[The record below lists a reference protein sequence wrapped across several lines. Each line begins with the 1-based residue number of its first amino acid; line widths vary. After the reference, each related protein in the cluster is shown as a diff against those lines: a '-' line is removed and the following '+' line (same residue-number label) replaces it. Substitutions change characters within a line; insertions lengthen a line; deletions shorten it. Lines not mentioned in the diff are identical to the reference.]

1 MVNLN
6 SFKDF
11 FVNKSFNSW
20 IFISLFITFFLSFPI
35 ISLIFNVLL
44 NYNSDWNIVLNIEIW
59 DYLFNSVCIVFFQSI
74 FVVVFGVSSAW
85 LITTYD
91 FPFRKVVD
99 LFLLLPLSIP
109 PYIAAIAY
117 GELFDYSSYFQIF
130 VRENIPFLNDINF
143 FNIRSLPGV
152 IFIFTITLYPYVYII
167 SRAAFSEIS
176 YTYNEIGKTLGLK
189 QLKIFFKVFL
199 PLAIFPITGGVI
211 LSILESLNDFGTVQ
225 YYGVD
230 TFTTGIYKT
239 WIGLGDINLA
249 AQISIFF
256 LFFIFIILFLQKRFL
271 SNEKINLKTSSRKE
285 TSLLPSGNLK
295 KIFLITFCLF
305 PAILGFFIPFIF
317 LLFNSIQALE
327 IFVSKDTLINTF
339 NTVLLATLVSFTIIF
354 LSLIINYSARIKPTK
369 INLFFNKISSLG
381 YAIPGSII
389 AIGILV
395 PFTFMDNFF
404 INIFKNNFNLDIN
417 TFFTGSI
424 FVLCFAYIV
433 RFFTI
438 SQTNIESS
446 FYRTSKNIDD
456 AAKCLGKKS
465 YFILFNIHIPLMSL
479 SIFLSLIL
487 VFIEILKELSATLI
501 LRPFNF
507 DTLAIQVYEYAS
519 EEKIIESTIP
529 SLIIVVLCVI
539 GIIFISRINDH
550 LLKSGKR

>member
-1 MVNLN
+1 MINLN
-6 SFKDF
+6 LFKDF
-11 FVNKSFNSW
+11 FAHKSFNSW

-44 NYNSDWNIVLNIEIW
+44 NYNSEWNVVLNIEIW
-59 DYLFNSVCIVFFQSI
+59 DYLFNSVCIIFFQSI
-74 FVVVFGVSSAW
+74 FVIFFGVSSAW

-91 FPFRKVVD
+91 FPFRKIVD

-130 VRENIPFLNDINF
+130 IRENIPFLNNIDF

-152 IFIFTITLYPYVYII
+152 IFIFTVTLYPYVYII

-256 LFFIFIILFLQKRFL
+256 LFFIFIILFLQKRFF
-271 SNEKINLKTSSRKE
+271 SNQKINLKTSSKKE
-285 TSLLPSGNLK
+285 ANLLPSGKLK
-295 KIFLITFCLF
+295 KIFLVTFCLF
-305 PAILGFFIPFIF
+305 PATLGFFIPFIF

-327 IFVSKDTLINTF
+327 IFMSKDTLINTF
-339 NTVLLATLVSFTIIF
+339 NTVLLASFVSFTIIF

-389 AIGILV
+389 AI
-395 PFTFMDNFF
+395 
-404 INIFKNNFNLDIN
+404 
-417 TFFTGSI
+417 
-424 FVLCFAYIV
+424 
-433 RFFTI
+433 
-438 SQTNIESS
+438 
-446 FYRTSKNIDD
+446 
-456 AAKCLGKKS
+456 
-465 YFILFNIHIPLMSL
+465 
-479 SIFLSLIL
+479 
-487 VFIEILKELSATLI
+487 
-501 LRPFNF
+501 
-507 DTLAIQVYEYAS
+507 
-519 EEKIIESTIP
+519 
-529 SLIIVVLCVI
+529 
-539 GIIFISRINDH
+539 
-550 LLKSGKR
+550 